1 MQRVSMVKEY
11 TSILG
16 DTFKVHVITVKNGNK
31 RGGSYRQIRA
41 KEGMIERS
49 HDRWFDHWYQKKLTT
64 HHSLTRFDRW
74 TNADDSIY
82 IKARER
88 MAKREGVEVA
98 LENYPTYEVVEHDS
112 VWDFFDHIGYDHK
125 NKKVSNIDSLLI
137 IKERE

>member
-11 TSILG
+11 TSILC
-16 DTFKVHVITVKNGNK
+16 DDFKVHVINFQDGNK
-31 RGGSYRQIRA
+31 RGGWYRQTRA
-41 KEGMIERS
+41 KEAMIERS
-49 HDRWFDHWYQKKLTT
+49 LDRWYEYWNKKKSKT
-64 HHSLTRFDRW
+64 HNSTIRFERW

-98 LENYPTYEVVEHDS
+98 LENYPIYEVIEHDS
-112 VWDFFDHIGYDHK
+112 VWDFFDYIGYGHK